1 MVEARERKDWF
12 EQLDNWRKTHPFAYD
27 RNAETIK
34 PQYVIEEL
42 WRQTNGEA
50 VITTGVG
57 QHQMW
62 TAQFYKFK
70 RPRQLITSGGLGTMG
85 FGLPAAIGA
94 QAALPGAVVVDID
107 GDSSYNM
114 TMSELCTAV
123 MYNLPVKVI
132 ILNNGFMGMVRQ
144 WQELFY
150 QHRYSQSQLLN
161 PDFAKVANAM
171 GAKGIRVTDKQ
182 QVPAAISEMLAHDG
196 PCVLNVFVDRE
207 ENVWPMVPSGK
218 ALDEM
223 DGLQIFESMA

>member
-1 MVEARERKDWF
+1 
-12 EQLDNWRKTHPFAYD
+12 
-27 RNAETIK
+27 
-34 PQYVIEEL
+34 
-42 WRQTNGEA
+42 
-50 VITTGVG
+50 
-57 QHQMW
+57 
-62 TAQFYKFK
+62 
-70 RPRQLITSGGLGTMG
+70 MG